1 MKWPENFTRQICR
14 SLLKDGY
21 ITERNGL
28 LLPTEQG
35 KAHNLFT
42 EKMCGRKTQKD
53 SSPIVR
59 LAVFFIRKQGH
70 YSP

>member
-1 MKWPENFTRQICR
+1 MAGNLHLANLPFP
-14 SLLKDGY
+14 LKDGY
-21 ITERNGL
+21 IAERNGI

-42 EKMCGRKTQKD
+42 EKMCGVKAKD

-59 LAVFFIRKQGH
+59 LAVFYPETGR